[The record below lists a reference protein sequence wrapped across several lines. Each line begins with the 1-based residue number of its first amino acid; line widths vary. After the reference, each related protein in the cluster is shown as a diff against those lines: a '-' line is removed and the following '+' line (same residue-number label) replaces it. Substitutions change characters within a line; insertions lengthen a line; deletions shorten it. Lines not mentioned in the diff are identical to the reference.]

1 MLNENLLI
9 DSITKY
15 NPATNKDLIN
25 RAFVIA
31 EIAHQNQKRRSGDPY
46 ISHPLE
52 VAKILTEYRLDDSTI
67 ITALLHDTIEDTKL
81 TLKEVRGEF
90 GEEIASL
97 VDGLTKI
104 GKLDLFTKEAE
115 QAENFRKLIL
125 AMSNDVRVLIVK
137 LADRLHNMRTINFL
151 PEEKQQIIAKETIEV
166 YAPLSG
172 RLGIHSLKEE
182 LEELA
187 FDVIN
192 PKARKII
199 LDKLLS
205 ISSDSGELIDSIKAD
220 LTKEI
225 KKNKINFTIEGREKK
240 PFSIWRKMNRKS
252 ISLEQLSDIYGFRII
267 VNSIDDCYRIIGI
280 VHQKWNAIPGRFKDY
295 ISTPKINDYQ
305 SIHTTI
311 LGPDNNRI
319 ELQIRTSSM
328 NDLAERGVA
337 AHRNYK
343 DKSIE
348 NERQNYPW
356 LDDLLEMLEQGE
368 SSQDFFES
376 TKLELFQDQVFCF
389 TPKGRIIALPI
400 GATPI
405 DFAFEVHTDV
415 GMKCIGCRVN
425 GLNSPLYAE
434 LDNGD
439 EIEIITDDKSLP
451 PMAWE
456 KIALTGKA
464 KIAIRRINK
473 EKIKNQYSE
482 LGKQIL
488 DKLLKSSTDA
498 KKIPN
503 MKDFCKKFGLKSS
516 ADLYSKIGR
525 GEITPESIRKAFL
538 KMKIIKANDDPNSA
552 FDPTINAV
560 SIPVRGF
567 DKNIPFKFADNS
579 RVVPGDKIF
588 GVIDGEEGITIY
600 SKQSKNLVKYS
611 ENAASFIDLTW
622 DIENNLTERYIARV
636 MIDCKNEVGALAKI
650 TRAIGLSNAN
660 IENLKLV
667 SRSRDFYKLDIDIG
681 VFHLS
686 HLNLVISSIRKIA
699 VVHRVIRIM
708 E

>member
-9 DSITKY
+9 DTITKY

-90 GEEIASL
+90 GDEIARL

-137 LADRLHNMRTINFL
+137 LADRLHNMRTINYL
-151 PEEKQQIIAKETIEV
+151 PHDKQQIIAKETIEV

-205 ISSDSGELIDSIKAD
+205 ISSDSNELIDSINAD
-220 LTKEI
+220 LSSEI
-225 KKNKINFTIEGREKK
+225 RRHKINFTIEGREKK

-473 EKIKNQYSE
+473 EKIKNQYAE

-503 MKDFCKKFGLKSS
+503 MKEFCKRFGLKSS
-516 ADLYSKIGR
+516 GDLYSKIGR
-525 GEITPESIRKAFL
+525 GEITPEAIR
-538 KMKIIKANDDPNSA
+538 
-552 FDPTINAV
+552 
-560 SIPVRGF
+560 
-567 DKNIPFKFADNS
+567 
-579 RVVPGDKIF
+579 
-588 GVIDGEEGITIY
+588 
-600 SKQSKNLVKYS
+600 
-611 ENAASFIDLTW
+611 
-622 DIENNLTERYIARV
+622 
-636 MIDCKNEVGALAKI
+636 
-650 TRAIGLSNAN
+650 LSL
-660 IENLKLV
+660 IH
-667 SRSRDFYKLDIDIG
+667 I
-681 VFHLS
+681 
-686 HLNLVISSIRKIA
+686 
-699 VVHRVIRIM
+699 
-708 E
+708 

>member
-9 DSITKY
+9 DTITKY

-90 GEEIASL
+90 GDEIARL

-137 LADRLHNMRTINFL
+137 LADRLHNMRTINYL
-151 PEEKQQIIAKETIEV
+151 PHDKQQIIAKETIEV

-205 ISSDSGELIDSIKAD
+205 ISSNSNELIDSINAD
-220 LTKEI
+220 LSSEI
-225 KKNKINFTIEGREKK
+225 RRHKINFTIEGREKK

-473 EKIKNQYSE
+473 EKIKNQYAE

-503 MKDFCKKFGLKSS
+503 MKEFCKKFGLKSS
-516 ADLYSKIGR
+516 GDLYSKIGR
-525 GEITPESIRKAFL
+525 GEITPEAIRKAFI
-538 KMKIIKANDDPNSA
+538 KMKIIKDNDDPSSA
-552 FDPTINAV
+552 GDPTINAV

-588 GVIDGEEGITIY
+588 GVRDGDEGITIY

-611 ENAASFIDLTW
+611 ENASSFIDLTW

-686 HLNLVISSIRKIA
+686 HLNLVISSIRKIG
-699 VVHRVIRIM
+699 VVHRVVRIM

>member
-220 LTKEI
+220 LSKEI

-425 GLNSPLYAE
+425 GLNAPLYAE

-503 MKDFCKKFGLKSS
+503 MKDFCKKFGLKSA

-525 GEITPESIRKAFL
+525 GEITPESLRKAFL
-538 KMKIIKANDDPNSA
+538 KMKIIKANEDPNSA

-699 VVHRVIRIM
+699 VVHRVVRIM

>member
-220 LTKEI
+220 LSKEI

-348 NERQNYPW
+348 NEKQNYPW

-425 GLNSPLYAE
+425 GLNAPLYAE

-699 VVHRVIRIM
+699 VVHRVVRIM

>member
-9 DSITKY
+9 DTITKY

-90 GEEIASL
+90 GDEIARL

-137 LADRLHNMRTINFL
+137 LADRLHNMRTINYL
-151 PEEKQQIIAKETIEV
+151 PHDKQQIIAKETIEV

-205 ISSDSGELIDSIKAD
+205 ISSDSNELIDSINAD
-220 LTKEI
+220 LSSEI
-225 KKNKINFTIEGREKK
+225 RRHKINFTNEGREKK

-473 EKIKNQYSE
+473 EKIKNQYAE

-503 MKDFCKKFGLKSS
+503 MKEFCKRFGLKSS
-516 ADLYSKIGR
+516 GDLYSKIGR
-525 GEITPESIRKAFL
+525 GEITPEAIRKAFI
-538 KMKIIKANDDPNSA
+538 KMKIIKDNDDPSSA
-552 FDPTINAV
+552 GDPTINAV

-588 GVIDGEEGITIY
+588 GVRDGDEGITIY

-611 ENAASFIDLTW
+611 EKASSFIDLTW

-686 HLNLVISSIRKIA
+686 HLNLVISSIRKIG
-699 VVHRVIRIM
+699 VVHRVVRIM

>member
-9 DSITKY
+9 DTITKY

-90 GEEIASL
+90 GDEIARL

-137 LADRLHNMRTINFL
+137 LADRLHNMRTINYL
-151 PEEKQQIIAKETIEV
+151 PHDKQQIIAKETIEV

-205 ISSDSGELIDSIKAD
+205 ISSDSNELIDSINAD
-220 LTKEI
+220 LSSEI
-225 KKNKINFTIEGREKK
+225 RRHKINFTIEGREKK

-473 EKIKNQYSE
+473 EKIKNQYAE

-503 MKDFCKKFGLKSS
+503 MKEFCKRFGLKSS
-516 ADLYSKIGR
+516 GDLYSKIGR
-525 GEITPESIRKAFL
+525 GEITPEAIRKAFL
-538 KMKIIKANDDPNSA
+538 KMKIIKDNDDPSSA
-552 FDPTINAV
+552 GDPTINAV

-588 GVIDGEEGITIY
+588 GVRDGDEGITIY

-611 ENAASFIDLTW
+611 EKASSFIDLTW

-686 HLNLVISSIRKIA
+686 HLNLVISSIRKIG
-699 VVHRVIRIM
+699 VVHRVVRIM

>member
-9 DSITKY
+9 DTITKY

-31 EIAHQNQKRRSGDPY
+31 EIAHQNQRRRSGDPY

-90 GEEIASL
+90 GDEIARL

-137 LADRLHNMRTINFL
+137 LADRLHNMRTINYL
-151 PEEKQQIIAKETIEV
+151 PHDKQQIIAKETIEV

-205 ISSDSGELIDSIKAD
+205 ISSNSNELIDSINAD
-220 LTKEI
+220 LSSEI
-225 KKNKINFTIEGREKK
+225 RRYKINFTIEGREKK

-348 NERQNYPW
+348 NEKQNYPW

-473 EKIKNQYSE
+473 EKIKNQYAE

-503 MKDFCKKFGLKSS
+503 MKEFCKRFGLKSS
-516 ADLYSKIGR
+516 GDLYSKIGR
-525 GEITPESIRKAFL
+525 GEITPEAIRKAFI
-538 KMKIIKANDDPNSA
+538 KMKIIKDNDDPSSA
-552 FDPTINAV
+552 GDPTINAV

-588 GVIDGEEGITIY
+588 GVRDGDEGITIY

-611 ENAASFIDLTW
+611 EKASSFIDLTW
-622 DIENNLTERYIARV
+622 DIENNLTDRYIARV

-686 HLNLVISSIRKIA
+686 HLNLVISSIRKIG
-699 VVHRVIRIM
+699 VVHRVVRIM

>member
-9 DSITKY
+9 DTITKY

-90 GEEIASL
+90 GDEIARL

-137 LADRLHNMRTINFL
+137 LADRLHNMRTINYL
-151 PEEKQQIIAKETIEV
+151 PHDKQQIIAKETIEV

-205 ISSDSGELIDSIKAD
+205 ISSDSNELIDSINAD
-220 LTKEI
+220 LSSEI
-225 KKNKINFTIEGREKK
+225 RRHKINFTIEGREKK

-473 EKIKNQYSE
+473 EKIKNQYAE

-488 DKLLKSSTDA
+488 DKLLKSATDA

-503 MKDFCKKFGLKSS
+503 MKEFCKRFGLKSS
-516 ADLYSKIGR
+516 GDLYSKIGR
-525 GEITPESIRKAFL
+525 GEITPEAIRKAFL
-538 KMKIIKANDDPNSA
+538 KMKIIKDNDDPSSA
-552 FDPTINAV
+552 GDPTINAV

-588 GVIDGEEGITIY
+588 GVRDGDEGITIY

-611 ENAASFIDLTW
+611 EKASSFIDLTW

-686 HLNLVISSIRKIA
+686 HLNLVISSIRKIG
-699 VVHRVIRIM
+699 VVHRVVRIM

>member
-220 LTKEI
+220 LSKEI

-488 DKLLKSSTDA
+488 GKLLKSSTDA

-503 MKDFCKKFGLKSS
+503 MKDFCKKFGLKSA

-538 KMKIIKANDDPNSA
+538 KMKIIKANEDPNSA

>member
-220 LTKEI
+220 LSKEI

-488 DKLLKSSTDA
+488 DKLLKSSTDV

>member
-9 DSITKY
+9 DTITKY

-90 GEEIASL
+90 GDEIARL

-137 LADRLHNMRTINFL
+137 LADRLHNMRTINYL
-151 PEEKQQIIAKETIEV
+151 PHDKQQIIAKETIEV

-205 ISSDSGELIDSIKAD
+205 ISSNSNELIDSINAD
-220 LTKEI
+220 LSTEI
-225 KKNKINFTIEGREKK
+225 RRHEINFTIEGREKK

-473 EKIKNQYSE
+473 EKIKNQYAE

-503 MKDFCKKFGLKSS
+503 MKEFCKKFGLKSS
-516 ADLYSKIGR
+516 GDLYSKIGR
-525 GEITPESIRKAFL
+525 GEITPEAIRKAFL
-538 KMKIIKANDDPNSA
+538 KMKIIKDNDDSSSA
-552 FDPTINAV
+552 GDPTINAV

-588 GVIDGEEGITIY
+588 GVRDGDEGITIY

-611 ENAASFIDLTW
+611 ENASSFIDLTW

-686 HLNLVISSIRKIA
+686 HLNLVISSIRKIG
-699 VVHRVIRIM
+699 VVHRVVRIM

>member
-9 DSITKY
+9 DTITKY

-90 GEEIASL
+90 GDEIARL

-137 LADRLHNMRTINFL
+137 LADRLHNMRTINYL
-151 PEEKQQIIAKETIEV
+151 PHDKQQIIAKETIEV

-205 ISSDSGELIDSIKAD
+205 ISSNSNELIDSINAD
-220 LTKEI
+220 LSSEI
-225 KKNKINFTIEGREKK
+225 RRHKINFTIEGREKK

-473 EKIKNQYSE
+473 EKIKNQYAE

-503 MKDFCKKFGLKSS
+503 MKEFCKKFGLKSS
-516 ADLYSKIGR
+516 GDLYSKIGR
-525 GEITPESIRKAFL
+525 GEITPEAIRKAFL
-538 KMKIIKANDDPNSA
+538 KMKIIKDNDDPSSA
-552 FDPTINAV
+552 GDPTINAV

-588 GVIDGEEGITIY
+588 GVRDGDEGITIY

-611 ENAASFIDLTW
+611 ENASSFIDLTW

-686 HLNLVISSIRKIA
+686 HLNLVISSIRKIG
-699 VVHRVIRIM
+699 VVHRVVRIM

>member
-9 DSITKY
+9 DSISKY

-187 FDVIN
+187 FNVIN

-199 LDKLLS
+199 LDKLVS
-205 ISSDSGELIDSIKAD
+205 ISSDSGELIESIKAD
-220 LTKEI
+220 LSKEI

-319 ELQIRTSSM
+319 ELQIRTLSM

-538 KMKIIKANDDPNSA
+538 KIKIIKANDDLNSA

-588 GVIDGEEGITIY
+588 GVRDGEEGITIY

>member
-220 LTKEI
+220 LSKEI

-425 GLNSPLYAE
+425 GLNAPLYAE

-503 MKDFCKKFGLKSS
+503 MKDFCKKFGLKSA

-538 KMKIIKANDDPNSA
+538 KMKIIKVNEDPNSA

-699 VVHRVIRIM
+699 VVHRVVRIM

>member
-9 DSITKY
+9 DSISKY

-81 TLKEVRGEF
+81 TLKEVRSEF

-151 PEEKQQIIAKETIEV
+151 PDEKQQIIAKETIEV

-187 FDVIN
+187 FNVIN

-205 ISSDSGELIDSIKAD
+205 ISSDSGELIEGIKAD
-220 LTKEI
+220 LSKEI

-319 ELQIRTSSM
+319 ELQIRTLSM
-328 NDLAERGVA
+328 NDRAERGVA

-538 KMKIIKANDDPNSA
+538 KMKIIKANDDLNSA

>member
-9 DSITKY
+9 DTITKY

-90 GEEIASL
+90 GDEIARL

-137 LADRLHNMRTINFL
+137 LADRLHNMRTINYL
-151 PEEKQQIIAKETIEV
+151 PHDKQQIIAKETIEV

-205 ISSDSGELIDSIKAD
+205 ISSDSNELINSINAD
-220 LTKEI
+220 LSSEI
-225 KKNKINFTIEGREKK
+225 RRHKINFTIEGREKK

-473 EKIKNQYSE
+473 EKIKNQYAE

-488 DKLLKSSTDA
+488 DKLLKSATDA

-503 MKDFCKKFGLKSS
+503 MKEFCKRFGLKSS
-516 ADLYSKIGR
+516 GDLYSKIGR
-525 GEITPESIRKAFL
+525 GEITPEAIRKAFI
-538 KMKIIKANDDPNSA
+538 KMKIIKDNDDPSSA
-552 FDPTINAV
+552 GDPTINAV

-588 GVIDGEEGITIY
+588 GVRDGDEGITIY

-611 ENAASFIDLTW
+611 EKASSFIDLTW

-686 HLNLVISSIRKIA
+686 HLNLVISSIRKIG
-699 VVHRVIRIM
+699 VVHRVVRIM

>member
-52 VAKILTEYRLDDSTI
+52 VAKILTEYRLDDATI

-220 LTKEI
+220 LSKEI

>member
-31 EIAHQNQKRRSGDPY
+31 DIAHQNQKRRSGDPY

-220 LTKEI
+220 LSKEI

-348 NERQNYPW
+348 NEKQNYPW

-425 GLNSPLYAE
+425 GLNAPLYAE

-503 MKDFCKKFGLKSS
+503 MKDFCKKFGLKSA

-538 KMKIIKANDDPNSA
+538 KMKIIKANEDPNSA

-699 VVHRVIRIM
+699 VVHRVVRIM

>member
-1 MLNENLLI
+1 MFNENLLI

-220 LTKEI
+220 LSKEI

-356 LDDLLEMLEQGE
+356 LDDLLEMLEHGE

-488 DKLLKSSTDA
+488 EKLLKSSTDE

>member
-220 LTKEI
+220 LSKEI

-488 DKLLKSSTDA
+488 EKLLKSSTDE

>member
-9 DSITKY
+9 DTITKY

-90 GEEIASL
+90 GDEIARL

-137 LADRLHNMRTINFL
+137 LADRLHNMRTINYL
-151 PEEKQQIIAKETIEV
+151 PHDKQQIIAKETIEV

-205 ISSDSGELIDSIKAD
+205 ISSNSNELIDSINAD
-220 LTKEI
+220 LSSEI
-225 KKNKINFTIEGREKK
+225 SRHKINFTIEGREKK

-473 EKIKNQYSE
+473 EKIKNQYAE

-503 MKDFCKKFGLKSS
+503 MKEFCKRFGLKSS
-516 ADLYSKIGR
+516 GDLYSKIGR
-525 GEITPESIRKAFL
+525 GEIAPEAIRKAFI
-538 KMKIIKANDDPNSA
+538 KMKIIKDNDDPSSA
-552 FDPTINAV
+552 GDPTINAV

-588 GVIDGEEGITIY
+588 GVRDGDEGITIY

-611 ENAASFIDLTW
+611 ENASSFIDLTW

-686 HLNLVISSIRKIA
+686 HLNLVISSIRKIG
-699 VVHRVIRIM
+699 VVHRVVRIM

>member
-205 ISSDSGELIDSIKAD
+205 ISSDSGELIESIKAD
-220 LTKEI
+220 LSKEI

-488 DKLLKSSTDA
+488 EKLLKSSTDE

-588 GVIDGEEGITIY
+588 GVRDGEEGITIY

>member
-52 VAKILTEYRLDDSTI
+52 VAKILTDYRLDDSTI

-220 LTKEI
+220 LSKEI

-348 NERQNYPW
+348 NEKQNYPW

-425 GLNSPLYAE
+425 GLNAPLYAE

-503 MKDFCKKFGLKSS
+503 MKDFCKKFGLKSA

-538 KMKIIKANDDPNSA
+538 KMKIIKANEDPNSA

-699 VVHRVIRIM
+699 VVHRVVRIM

>member
-31 EIAHQNQKRRSGDPY
+31 DIAHQNQKRRSGDPY

-81 TLKEVRGEF
+81 TLKEVRSEF

-220 LTKEI
+220 LSKEI

-267 VNSIDDCYRIIGI
+267 VNSVDDCYRIIGI

-319 ELQIRTSSM
+319 ELQIRTDSM

-425 GLNSPLYAE
+425 GVNSPLYAE

-538 KMKIIKANDDPNSA
+538 KMKIIKVNEDPNSG

-622 DIENNLTERYIARV
+622 DIENNLRERYIARV

-699 VVHRVIRIM
+699 VVHRVVRIM

>member
-31 EIAHQNQKRRSGDPY
+31 DIAHQNQKRRSGDPY

-81 TLKEVRGEF
+81 TLKEVRSEF

-220 LTKEI
+220 LSKEI
-225 KKNKINFTIEGREKK
+225 KKNKINFMIEGREKK

-425 GLNSPLYAE
+425 GVNSPLYAE

-538 KMKIIKANDDPNSA
+538 KMKIIKVNEDPNSG

-622 DIENNLTERYIARV
+622 DIENNLRERYIARV

-699 VVHRVIRIM
+699 VVHRVVRIM

>member
-166 YAPLSG
+166 YAPLSR

-220 LTKEI
+220 LSKEI

-425 GLNSPLYAE
+425 GLNAPLYAE

-503 MKDFCKKFGLKSS
+503 MKDFCKKFGLKSA

-538 KMKIIKANDDPNSA
+538 KMKIIKANEDPNSA

-699 VVHRVIRIM
+699 VVHRVVRIM

>member
-9 DSITKY
+9 DTITKY

-90 GEEIASL
+90 GDEIARL

-137 LADRLHNMRTINFL
+137 LADRLHNMRTINYL
-151 PEEKQQIIAKETIEV
+151 PHDKQQIIAKETIEV

-192 PKARKII
+192 PKAKKII

-205 ISSDSGELIDSIKAD
+205 ISSNSNELIDIINAD
-220 LTKEI
+220 LSSEI
-225 KKNKINFTIEGREKK
+225 RRHKINFTIEGREKK

-337 AHRNYK
+337 AHRSYK

-473 EKIKNQYSE
+473 EKIKNQYAE

-503 MKDFCKKFGLKSS
+503 MKEFCKKFGLKSS
-516 ADLYSKIGR
+516 GDLYSKIGR
-525 GEITPESIRKAFL
+525 GEITPEAIRKAFL
-538 KMKIIKANDDPNSA
+538 KMKIIKDNDDPSSA
-552 FDPTINAV
+552 GDPTINAV

-588 GVIDGEEGITIY
+588 GVRDGDEGITIY

-611 ENAASFIDLTW
+611 ESASSFIDLTW

-686 HLNLVISSIRKIA
+686 HLNLVISSIRKIG
-699 VVHRVIRIM
+699 VVHRVVRIM

>member
-220 LTKEI
+220 LSKEI

-650 TRAIGLSNAN
+650 SRAIGLSNAN

-699 VVHRVIRIM
+699 VVHRVVRIM

>member
-9 DSITKY
+9 DTITKY

-90 GEEIASL
+90 GDEIARL

-137 LADRLHNMRTINFL
+137 LADRLHNMRTINYL
-151 PEEKQQIIAKETIEV
+151 PHDKQQIIAKETIEV

-205 ISSDSGELIDSIKAD
+205 ISSNSNELIDSINAD
-220 LTKEI
+220 LSTEI
-225 KKNKINFTIEGREKK
+225 RRHEINFTIEGREKK

-473 EKIKNQYSE
+473 EKIKNQYAE

-503 MKDFCKKFGLKSS
+503 MKEFCKKFGLKSS
-516 ADLYSKIGR
+516 GDLYSKIGR
-525 GEITPESIRKAFL
+525 GEITPEAIRKAFL
-538 KMKIIKANDDPNSA
+538 KMKIIKDNDDPSSA
-552 FDPTINAV
+552 GDPTINAV

-588 GVIDGEEGITIY
+588 GVRDGDEGITIY

-611 ENAASFIDLTW
+611 ENASSFIDLTW

-686 HLNLVISSIRKIA
+686 HLNLVISSIRKIG
-699 VVHRVIRIM
+699 VVHRVVRIM

>member
-220 LTKEI
+220 LSKEI

-439 EIEIITDDKSLP
+439 EIEIITDEKSLP

>member
-31 EIAHQNQKRRSGDPY
+31 DIAHQNQKRRSGDPY

-220 LTKEI
+220 LSKEI

-425 GLNSPLYAE
+425 GLNAPLYAE

-503 MKDFCKKFGLKSS
+503 MKDFCKKFGLKSA

-538 KMKIIKANDDPNSA
+538 KMKIIKANEDPNSV

-567 DKNIPFKFADNS
+567 DKNIQFKFADNS

-699 VVHRVIRIM
+699 VVHRVVRIM

>member
-1 MLNENLLI
+1 MIFRNKGS
-9 DSITKY
+9 SIK
-15 NPATNKDLIN
+15 K
-25 RAFVIA
+25 
-31 EIAHQNQKRRSGDPY
+31 
-46 ISHPLE
+46 
-52 VAKILTEYRLDDSTI
+52 
-67 ITALLHDTIEDTKL
+67 
-81 TLKEVRGEF
+81 
-90 GEEIASL
+90 
-97 VDGLTKI
+97 
-104 GKLDLFTKEAE
+104 
-115 QAENFRKLIL
+115 
-125 AMSNDVRVLIVK
+125 SN
-137 LADRLHNMRTINFL
+137 
-151 PEEKQQIIAKETIEV
+151 
-166 YAPLSG
+166 
-172 RLGIHSLKEE
+172 
-182 LEELA
+182 
-187 FDVIN
+187 
-192 PKARKII
+192 
-199 LDKLLS
+199 S
-205 ISSDSGELIDSIKAD
+205 ISSD
-220 LTKEI
+220 
-225 KKNKINFTIEGREKK
+225 
-240 PFSIWRKMNRKS
+240 
-252 ISLEQLSDIYGFRII
+252 QLLDIYGFRII

-425 GLNSPLYAE
+425 GLNAPLYAE

-503 MKDFCKKFGLKSS
+503 MKDFCKKFGLKSA

-538 KMKIIKANDDPNSA
+538 KMKIIKANEDPNSA

-699 VVHRVIRIM
+699 VVHRVVRIM

>member
-220 LTKEI
+220 LSKEI

-525 GEITPESIRKAFL
+525 GEIPPESIRKAFL